1 MGMQSTDE
9 AKRAAHELVDR
20 LGRGGAGVY
29 LRERLDKLAG
39 AGDWSGHD
47 AALRVLT
54 ALERAAA
61 S

>member
-1 MGMQSTDE
+1 MQSTE
-9 AKRAAHELVDR
+9 AAKRAAHELVDR
-20 LGRGGAGVY
+20 LGRGGASVY
-29 LRERLDKLAG
+29 LRERLEQLAG

-54 ALERAAA
+54 ALERAA